1 MKYFNIGEDK
11 VSRLGYG
18 CMRFPIIDGDN
29 AKINEEEATKQ
40 LLHAI
45 DKGVNYIDT
54 AYVYH
59 GDTGEAF
66 VGRFVEEH
74 GLRDKLHL
82 VTKLPCWKVETYED
96 FEKFMNEQMANL
108 RTDVIDFYLLHS
120 LDIKTF
126 RKVKDLGVFDF
137 MDKIKKEGK
146 VKHMGFSFHDE
157 FPAFEEMVKS

>member
-45 DKGVNYIDT
+45 EKGVNYIDT

-59 GDTGEAF
+59 GDTSESF
-66 VGRFVEEH
+66 VGKFVEEH

-126 RKVKDLGVFDF
+126 RKVKDLGVFDLWTRS
-137 MDKIKKEGK
+137 KKKE
-146 VKHMGFSFHDE
+146 MLSTWA
-157 FPAFEEMVKS
+157 FPSTMNSQPLKKW